1 MSQCFCFSP
10 IYILFLFWFCPL
22 LLAIWS
28 RSNHLGRS
36 FFTAKKQKLVGL
48 PFLQVFTSLLLQPLK
63 FSKIHSTT
71 ITQFLLLVCVALC
84 FTVQVFLHAG
94 CNLQLTIMLGV
105 LFKIL
110 SLFFFHELL
119 VFLHAGCL
127 TYLCTHLYILF
138 IHSFSCMITAYLCH
152 KNPTMPVCFLLWLP
166 TPTSTRYY
174 AANKSLHLVRKHVIV
189 FCSFLSFSAQ
199 FLNNYGYL
207 RLFLFFFVAF
217 IPILASHAFLQSFI
231 NPW

>member
-1 MSQCFCFSP
+1 MIKIKFQL
-10 IYILFLFWFCPL
+10 IT
-22 LLAIWS
+22 
-28 RSNHLGRS
+28 LGGR
-36 FFTAKKQKLVGL
+36 
-48 PFLQVFTSLLLQPLK
+48 FLQQKNKNLLVCPSCRFFTSLLIQPLK
-63 FSKIHSTT
+63 LSKINSTT
-71 ITQFLLLVCVALC
+71 ITQFLLLVSVALC

-94 CNLQLTIMLGV
+94 CNLRLAIMLGV

-110 SLFFFHELL
+110 SLSFFHELL

-127 TYLCTHLYILF
+127 TYLCTYLYILF

-207 RLFLFFFVAF
+207 CLFLFFFVAF